1 MSDEHNRQE
10 QMPAD
15 AAPAPTK
22 PQNETTG
29 NSMSEPKQE
38 YLQHNTQQPAPVVI
52 KQSGGRGLA
61 AGALI
66 LALLGLGA
74 SGFLFVQ
81 GQNVLKNQEL
91 NIEQKL
97 DKAALGESQNA
108 GMLQD
113 TLRKQESIAAA
124 LAKLDG
130 ENRQNAEGVA
140 NAQRAYQELLKGRV
154 NWLVDETEVTLN
166 VAAQQLLLT
175 GNVPVAVEVL
185 ESVENRLNRFNQP
198 ELLPIKQAVSSDLAA
213 LKNRPYL
220 DVSSASLRL
229 DRLESA
235 VAGLPLVLEGTLRPS
250 EAAPEVAEDTALTW
264 WENAW
269 NKTLDNLRGLVE
281 VRKLNSND
289 AMLISPE
296 QNFFIKENL
305 RLRLMDA
312 RFALIQRNGEI
323 YQTDLNVVEDAVKQ
337 YFDNKSQVTQAW
349 LKELAELKA
358 LDVRAVSDDALK
370 ASLHA
375 VRNYQDSIRTH
386 QGAVTMPANPKT
398 QAEPANSA
406 ASEASAVVAP
416 QSAASAAP
424 VSASE
429 PQTKAASAAAEAK
442 QAPEK
447 KADKPAQPAA
457 GSDKTAKGA

>member
-1 MSDEHNRQE
+1 MSDENEKKEPVPTQS
-10 QMPAD
+10 
-15 AAPAPTK
+15 APAQPE
-22 PQNETTG
+22 PQHENTG
-29 NSMSEPKQE
+29 NIMSEPKQE
-38 YLQHNTQQPAPVVI
+38 HFQRNTQQPAPVVI

-113 TLRKQESIAAA
+113 TLRKQDSIAAA
-124 LAKLDG
+124 LAKLDS

-175 GNVPVAVEVL
+175 GNVPVAIEVL
-185 ESVENRLNRFNQP
+185 ESVENRLSRFDQP

-213 LKNRPYL
+213 LKNRTYL

-235 VAGLPLVLEGTLRPS
+235 VAGLPLVLEGTLRPG
-250 EAAPEVAEDTALTW
+250 EAAPEVAADTALTW

-269 NKTLDNLRGLVE
+269 NKTLDNLKGLVE

-312 RFALIQRNGEI
+312 RFALMQRNGEI
-323 YQTDLNVVEDAVKQ
+323 YQTDLNTAEGAVKQ
-337 YFDNKSQVTQAW
+337 YFDSQSPVTQTW

-358 LDVRAVSDDALK
+358 LDVRSISDDSLK
-370 ASLHA
+370 ASLQA

-386 QGAVTMPANPKT
+386 QGTVTVPANPKPQEQPT
-398 QAEPANSA
+398 ASASSA
-406 ASEASAVVAP
+406 ASAAIAP
-416 QSAASAAP
+416 QSAASDAPAA
-424 VSASE
+424 ASE
-429 PQTKAASAAAEAK
+429 PKAQNAPAASDAK
-442 QAPEK
+442 AAPEK
-447 KADKPAQPAA
+447 KTDKPAQPSA
-457 GSDKTAKGA
+457 GGEKAAKGA